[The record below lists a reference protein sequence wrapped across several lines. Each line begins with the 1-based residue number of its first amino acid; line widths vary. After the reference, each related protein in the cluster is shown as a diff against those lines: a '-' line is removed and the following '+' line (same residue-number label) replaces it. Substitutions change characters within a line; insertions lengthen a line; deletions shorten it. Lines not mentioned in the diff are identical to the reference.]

1 MNLGIGLIGLGI
13 GAGLA
18 MGLTGYATAI
28 AQSRVGAAA
37 IEGVSRNPE
46 AEKKINGKLVMILG
60 ICESAAIYG
69 LLIAGFLGFVAFT
82 IVGKAA

>member
-1 MNLGIGLIGLGI
+1 MEMGMIGLGI

-18 MGLTGYATAI
+18 VGLAGM
-28 AQSRVGAAA
+28 GAAMA
-37 IEGVSRNPE
+37 QGRAGAASLEAVGRNPE

-69 LLIAGFLGFVAFT
+69 LLIAAFLGFIAFT
-82 IVGKAA
+82 IAGK

>member
-1 MNLGIGLIGLGI
+1 MKIGMIGIGI

-18 MGLTGYATAI
+18 VGITGFAVAF
-28 AQSRVGAAA
+28 AQAKVSAAA

-46 AEKKINGKLVMILG
+46 AEKKINGKLIMCLG

-69 LLIAGFLGFVAFT
+69 LLIAGALVGLAFV
-82 IVGKAA
+82 K

>member
-1 MNLGIGLIGLGI
+1 MELGIGLIGLGI

-18 MGLTGYATAI
+18 IGITGFAVAV
-28 AQSRVGAAA
+28 AQARVGAAA

-69 LLIAGFLGFVAFT
+69 LLIAGFLAFVAFT
-82 IVGKAA
+82 IAGK

>member
-13 GAGLA
+13 GAGIA
-18 MGLTGYATAI
+18 MGLTGYAVAI

-46 AEKKINGKLVMILG
+46 AEKKINGKLIMILG

-69 LLIAGFLGFVAFT
+69 LIIAGGLLLVAFQLA
-82 IVGKAA
+82 GKVS